1 MQNADQNKVGVAILI
16 SDSSFRQKVL
26 LECRGTVHNNK
37 YFSSSEGDNSGFL
50 CSHMGEKTHLFHSP
64 RTSRLR
70 VNKE

>member
-1 MQNADQNKVGVAILI
+1 MQNANQNKVGVAILI

-26 LECRGTVHNNK
+26 WEYGGAIHNDK
-37 YFSSSEGDNSGFL
+37 YFSSSERDNSGFL